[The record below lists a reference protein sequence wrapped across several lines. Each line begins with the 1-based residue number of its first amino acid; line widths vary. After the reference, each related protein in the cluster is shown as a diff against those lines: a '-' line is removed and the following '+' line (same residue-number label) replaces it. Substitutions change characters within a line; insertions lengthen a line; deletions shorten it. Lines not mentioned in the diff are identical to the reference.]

1 VKLSE
6 IYAIANAIAPKSL
19 SDEYCAQA
27 GAYDNSGV
35 LVDAGEEIVGV
46 LFSLDLSDGA
56 IDRAIEMG
64 ANLILTHHP
73 MIYGKIDHARIDGD
87 NLTERKL
94 VKCLKKG
101 ISVISMHL
109 NLDCAEDGI
118 DESLMQGV
126 MLSAAKTTGAGMDV
140 TQKKPQEST
149 AVAVMHPLSQGGYGR
164 VYDVEETTLGALAE
178 ELKKTFS
185 SQRIFFYGD
194 RKRTISRAAS
204 FCGAGVDEGTL
215 QFAKKQGADVMI
227 SADFKHHFITGA
239 LESGMAVIVLT
250 HYASEEYGYKKYY
263 EKIRRQ
269 IGIPCAYHTDEHLL

>member
-1 VKLSE
+1 MQLNEVYK
-6 IYAIANAIAPKSL
+6 IADELAPKAI
-19 SDEYCAQA
+19 SDEACQKY
-27 GAYDNSGV
+27 GYYDNSGI
-35 LVDAGEEIVGV
+35 LVDTGEDVKGI
-46 LFSLDLSDGA
+46 LFSLDLSDKA
-56 IDRAIEMG
+56 IDKALEVG
-64 ANLILTHHP
+64 ANLIITHHP
-73 MIYGKIDHARIDGD
+73 AIYGGIGER
-87 NLTERKL
+87 LTQDTPLGRKL
-94 VKCLKKG
+94 CLCIKNG
-101 ISVISMHL
+101 ISIIAMHL